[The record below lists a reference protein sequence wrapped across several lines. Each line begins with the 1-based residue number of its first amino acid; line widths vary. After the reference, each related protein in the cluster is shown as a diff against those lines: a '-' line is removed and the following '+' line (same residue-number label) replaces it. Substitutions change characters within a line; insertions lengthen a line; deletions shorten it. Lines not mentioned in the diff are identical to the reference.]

1 MQNQNIFLKN
11 YERLNDKQ
19 KLAVDKIEGPL
30 LVIAGPGSGKT
41 QILSMRVANILQ
53 KTDSLPQSI
62 LCLTFTDA
70 AAKNMLERL
79 VKIIGIDA
87 FKINIHTFHSFA
99 TDIIGKYP
107 EVFFLGAQFTPLE
120 EIARVE
126 ILENLF
132 SKLDYTNKLSSRHP
146 ELGWVYKKD
155 VENMIKDLKA
165 AGILPDEFN
174 SILKENLAFLQQLE
188 PYLQE
193 LFSTKIT
200 RKTID
205 LLPNIIE
212 KINEIPYKSQHIPR
226 INSYKKT
233 LLVDITSIYSECKA
247 KNNTK
252 AITEF
257 KDRVMKKNDQNI
269 LALRDLLKTEYLKS
283 TCDIYESYQEQL
295 FSKGLF
301 DFSDMIV
308 EINKALQNNTEFR
321 YDLQEQFQYILV
333 DEFQDTNGAQ
343 LSMIKG
349 LVDMELSDGSPNI
362 MVVGDDDQAIY
373 RFQGANIDNIRYFYE
388 MFNSVELIVLDTN
401 YRSPA
406 RIVDFSHQIIAQGNS
421 KLQSILNI
429 SKQIRAFEQTRHSRL
444 HHIVF
449 NTVEEELV
457 WVGEEIQILLESG
470 INPGEIAVLARTHK
484 SLEMLAH
491 VAYQF
496 KIPVN
501 YEKGQN
507 ILKQPH
513 IAQLVTILK
522 YIGSWINDST
532 RFEKDDLLPSILSFD
547 FWKISPIELYDLS
560 LESSKTSKTW
570 MQILTNEEL
579 KNNYSKKLQDVA
591 QFLLYLGVSSVE
603 LPAERLIDLIVGSA
617 GQSIADSE
625 QEEYDINL
633 NSTVVKIFISPFK
646 SYYFP
651 KIKMDQDKL
660 VSQEYTSML
669 SGLRSLVTM
678 VREYNPSK
686 LVKVQEV
693 LEVIEMYQKNNISLV
708 DTSPFV
714 IQSNAVNLMT
724 VHKSKGLEFEYVF
737 IVNASEETW
746 KPGSNKTKLP
756 FPLNMPI
763 GSELDEED
771 DVLRLFYVAITRA
784 KNQLYITCHT
794 TSKGKQMKKIR
805 YLAGFED
812 GHFDE
817 CAKHPKNDDSQRQAL
832 ELMQAQIDQ
841 KYNYVELRSV
851 LQNQLDNYIMSVTHL
866 NNFLDLE
873 HAGPEV
879 FLENN
884 LLRFPQSKDP
894 SSGYGTAMHNALR
907 DFYVER
913 ARTYQTPS
921 KEYVFERFK
930 WGMKKERLNNDTLLI
945 KKGLE
950 NLEYYLDNALLE
962 VDIDTEVPFRYENV
976 KVGDAILAGN
986 IDKIVYLSRPKTS
999 TFGICE
1005 VVDYK
1010 TGSGGKNWKDLERKS
1025 PMKWLKYRQQLI
1037 FYKILVEKSRRFGG
1051 RYTVNTG
1058 KIDFIESI
1066 SKSSTP
1072 EHNILEME
1080 ITSSEVKNLEN
1091 LIDAV
1096 WKCIKTLNL
1105 PDVSSY
1111 SKDIKGTKQF
1121 IQDLLDGKYI
1131 S

>member
-1 MQNQNIFLKN
+1 MQNQDTFLKN

-79 VKIIGIDA
+79 IKIIGIDA
-87 FKINIHTFHSFA
+87 YKINIHTFHSFA
-99 TDIIGKYP
+99 TDIIGKHP
-107 EVFFLGAQFTPLE
+107 EVFFFGAQFTPLE
-120 EIARVE
+120 EITRVE

-132 SKLDYTNKLSSRHP
+132 SKLDYTNKLSSKHP

-155 VENMIKDLKA
+155 VENLIKDLKS
-165 AGILPDEFN
+165 AGILPDEFD
-174 SILKENLAFLQQLE
+174 SILKENLTFLQQLE
-188 PYLQE
+188 PFLQQ

-205 LLPNIIE
+205 LFPDIIE
-212 KINEIPYKSQHIPR
+212 KINEIPYESDHTPR
-226 INSYKKT
+226 VNSYKKT
-233 LLVDITSIYSECKA
+233 LIVEMVNIYKESKD

-252 AITEF
+252 HITEF
-257 KDRVMKKNDQNI
+257 KNKVLKKNDQNI
-269 LALRDLLKTEYLKS
+269 LTLRDLLKTDYLVS
-283 TCDIYESYQEQL
+283 ACDIYRSYQEQL
-295 FSKGLF
+295 FNKGLF

-308 EINKALQNNTEFR
+308 EINKAFQANNEFR
-321 YDLQEQFQYILV
+321 FDLQEQFQYILV

-349 LVDMELSDGSPNI
+349 LLDMELSNGSPNI

-388 MFNSVELIVLDTN
+388 MFTTVELIVLDTN

-406 RIVDFSHQIIAQGNS
+406 RIVDFSHQIITQGNS

-429 SKQIRAFEQTRHSRL
+429 SKQIKAFEQTRHSKL
-444 HHIVF
+444 HHLVF

-457 WVGEEIQILLESG
+457 WVGEEIQILLEKG
-470 INPGEIAVLARTHK
+470 VYPGEIVVLARTHK

-491 VAYQF
+491 VAFQL
-496 KIPVN
+496 KIPIN

-507 ILKQPH
+507 ILKQTH
-513 IAQLVTILK
+513 IAQLITILK
-522 YIGSWINDST
+522 YIGSWINNST
-532 RFEKDDLLPSILSFD
+532 QFEKDDLLPSILAFD
-547 FWKISPIELYDLS
+547 FWEISHTELYNLS
-560 LESSKTSKTW
+560 LESSKMSQTW
-570 MQILTNEEL
+570 MQILIGEDT
-579 KNNYSKKLQDVA
+579 KNNYSTKLQNVA
-591 QFLLYLGVSSVE
+591 QFLLSLGVSSME
-603 LPAERLIDLIVGSA
+603 LSAERVIDLVVGST

-625 QEEYDINL
+625 QEEYDVDIN
-633 NSTVVKIFISPFK
+633 TTIIKMFISPFK

-651 KIKMDQDKL
+651 KIKMDEDKL

-678 VREYNPSK
+678 VREYNPNK
-686 LVKVQEV
+686 LVRVKEV
-693 LEVIEMYQKNNISLV
+693 LEVVEMYQKNNLSLV

-737 IVNASEETW
+737 VVNTSEETW

-763 GSELDEED
+763 SSESDEED

-794 TSKGKQMKKIR
+794 TSQGKQMKKIR

-817 CAKHPKNDDSQRQAL
+817 CAQHPKNSEPQQQAL
-832 ELMQAQIDQ
+832 EMMQTQINQ
-841 KYNYVELRSV
+841 KYNYVELRRA
-851 LQNQLDNYIMSVTHL
+851 LQSQLDSYIMSVTHL

-913 ARTYQTPS
+913 VRIKQNPT
-921 KEYVFERFK
+921 KEYVFGRFR
-930 WGMKKERLNNDTLLI
+930 WGMKKERLDGDTLLI

-950 NLEYYLDNALLE
+950 NLEYYLDNAVFE
-962 VDIDTEVPFRYENV
+962 NDIDTEVPFRYENV
-976 KVGDAILAGN
+976 KVGDALLAGN
-986 IDKIVYLSRPKTS
+986 IDKIVYLSRPKVS
-999 TFGICE
+999 ESGVCE

-1010 TGSGGKNWKDLERKS
+1010 TGKGGKNWKDLEKKS
-1025 PMKWLKYRQQLI
+1025 PMKWLKYRQQLV

-1051 RYTVNTG
+1051 KYIANTG

-1066 SKSSTP
+1066 SKNSIP

-1080 ITSSEVKNLEN
+1080 ITQSEVKNLEN
-1091 LIDAV
+1091 LINAV

-1105 PDVSSY
+1105 PDVTHY

-1121 IQDLLDGKYI
+1121 IQDLIDGKCD
-1131 S
+1131 